1 MDRTKII
8 MRVLMDLTI
17 AHITVS
23 DDPVAAYR
31 FFIRNFTHTARFLP
45 KARAALAQ
53 ADDEAEQ
60 DG

>member
-1 MDRTKII
+1 